1 MSGSES
7 DAKERERQR
16 KVAESLSPLV
26 EQEARRFLSESQIEG
41 DPQRIADGWERR
53 FIADGRRAEEMVELY
68 SQLGYEVCADP
79 VSPDV
84 VGEDCDDCQLL
95 AALQFKIIYTR
106 KRATGE
112 L

>member
-1 MSGSES
+1 MSDNES
-7 DAKERERQR
+7 DAGGRQR
-16 KVAESLSPLV
+16 REKLAESLGPLV

-53 FIADGRRAEEMVELY
+53 FIADGRRAEEMMRLY
-68 SQLGYEVCADP
+68 SDLGFEVCADP
-79 VSPDV
+79 VSPNE

-106 KRATGE
+106 KREGDST
-112 L
+112 

>member
-1 MSGSES
+1 MSGS
-7 DAKERERQR
+7 DPDTRERQR
-16 KVAESLSPLV
+16 MVAKSLGPLV

-79 VSPDV
+79 VSAEE
-84 VGEDCDDCQLL
+84 VGNDCDDCQLL

-106 KRATGE
+106 KREAD
-112 L
+112 